1 MAISRQLLRLA
12 LLLLMV
18 ARAFGDKP
26 MGVSYDGRSMIVNGE
41 RELLFSGSI
50 HYPRMPVEVS
60 LTYLIWSR
68 LFWTYGLTLLWW
80 WNVSD
85 VAWHH
90 KESQGRRVECYPDLC
105 LLEYPRARSREGNWF
120 VHIKTSTLCS
130 YLEWFCHNDCVAVQ
144 LWRKQRRCQV
154 HQGNPKTRLV
164 CHPQNWTIYRGWMES
179 RVYISLQ

>member
-60 LTYLIWSR
+60 LTYLI
-68 LFWTYGLTLLWW
+68 
-80 WNVSD
+80 
-85 VAWHH
+85 
-90 KESQGRRVECYPDLC
+90 
-105 LLEYPRARSREGNWF
+105 
-120 VHIKTSTLCS
+120 
-130 YLEWFCHNDCVAVQ
+130 
-144 LWRKQRRCQV
+144 
-154 HQGNPKTRLV
+154 
-164 CHPQNWTIYRGWMES
+164 
-179 RVYISLQ
+179 